1 MCVCVWEQDCI
12 LLVFIFPNSVWFIH
26 YAWLLCGLESQINR
40 FAKLGKCFSSMGM
53 IFKFRQLFFGNKC
66 ISKDL
71 FFTGGIP
78 VLHYSIQ
85 KRKQLFEE
93 WEEEPLNLVYLSIYL
108 SIFPMPYF
116 CHLWLP
122 TFHILFPNNIIN
134 FGGWVSLSILT
145 TVIWIEYN
153 RLSLVSQFHHVGH
166 ND

>member
-1 MCVCVWEQDCI
+1 MGNSCLKFKWSPLNFKVFCVCVCVCVCEQDCI

-26 YAWLLCGLESQINR
+26 YAWLLCGLEYQINR

-93 WEEEPLNLVYLSIYL
+93 WEEEPLNLVCLSIYPFIYL
-108 SIFPMPYF
+108 FFLCHIFVI
-116 CHLWLP
+116 CDCLP
-122 TFHILFPNNIIN
+122 FIFFFLIT
-134 FGGWVSLSILT
+134 S
-145 TVIWIEYN
+145 
-153 RLSLVSQFHHVGH
+153 
-166 ND
+166 